1 MMDFRIGDIVADP
14 LDIAHQNTET
24 MLRLPFPMWNYTPW
38 QDMPDYL
45 PCPFENN
52 GYITFGSA
60 NNHAKLQT
68 QWLEVWAK
76 ALAALPKTRFKI
88 KSRALRSPK
97 MRNDLLSFFKD
108 RGVSNERISIEHYS
122 PSRAEHWETLSSFD
136 IALDSYPY
144 NGTTTSCD
152 LLWLGVPIISRQ
164 GNSHVSR
171 TTSSLLNGV
180 GLDSWVAQSDAHFIS
195 LCEEKSSDLFSLK
208 KHRYS
213 LRELMK
219 TESIGHNAIFIIE
232 FEKIIKQAWQ
242 ITCEKLS

>member
-1 MMDFRIGDIVADP
+1 M
-14 LDIAHQNTET
+14 Q
-24 MLRLPFPMWNYTPW
+24 
-38 QDMPDYL
+38 
-45 PCPFENN
+45 
-52 GYITFGSA
+52 
-60 NNHAKLQT
+60 
-68 QWLEVWAK
+68 
-76 ALAALPKTRFKI
+76 
-88 KSRALRSPK
+88 
-97 MRNDLLSFFKD
+97 NDLLSFFKD
-108 RGVSNERISIEHYS
+108 RGVSNERVSIEHYS
-122 PSRAEHWETLSSFD
+122 PSRAEHWKTLSSFD

-213 LRELMK
+213 LREKMK
-219 TESIGHNAIFIIE
+219 TESIGHSAIFIIE
-232 FEKIIKQAWQ
+232 FEKLIKQAWQ
-242 ITCEKLS
+242 MTCEKLS